1 MRGSYRCLGMPL
13 DEIPSFAPTRRA
25 ENRNV
30 TRRLI
35 RFISAFTLPVLLGA
49 CSSNCLKIQQC
60 SDGIFG
66 RSCSMVCP
74 PSR

>member
-1 MRGSYRCLGMPL
+1 
-13 DEIPSFAPTRRA
+13 
-25 ENRNV
+25 V

-74 PSR
+74 PSRWHAS